1 MISFPE
7 FIITKLKIIPYFNN
21 KIFLNKNC
29 SNKELYEYL
38 KYINDLNGFKPYY
51 YDVSGCKDI
60 YAIKVFDINMPYLE
74 IQFDGL
80 REYVGENEFKL
91 AIDYYNVINR
101 YLNTNGQL
109 NYLNYNI
116 TCEDI
121 L

>member
-1 MISFPE
+1 MSLYI
-7 FIITKLKIIPYFNN
+7 FIVLPVIAPVT
-21 KIFLNKNC
+21 NKN
-29 SNKELYEYL
+29 
-38 KYINDLNGFKPYY
+38 
-51 YDVSGCKDI
+51 I